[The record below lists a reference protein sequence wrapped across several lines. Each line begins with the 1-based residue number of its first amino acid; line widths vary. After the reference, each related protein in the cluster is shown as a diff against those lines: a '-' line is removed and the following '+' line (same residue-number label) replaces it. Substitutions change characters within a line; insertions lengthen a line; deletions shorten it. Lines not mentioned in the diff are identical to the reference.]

1 MPIDP
6 SILFKA
12 QPLQLENPVNA
23 MAKAM
28 QLRAM
33 QDESQVN
40 MLRAQGLEAELA
52 RGKEWKNAF
61 GTGPVDFESPDLQA
75 KLMAINPERTLDI
88 LSKRSTAAKNAAD
101 AKKTG
106 VEISKLE
113 QENEISALKAHEA
126 ILPYVTTPQQM
137 RQWMAGVSKDERLK
151 KNQLA
156 QLPLEQLQLSVPDD
170 PKEFAN
176 YRNQVGMGF
185 KDFYT
190 SQRGIATVPG
200 GAVQSAYDYG
210 VKTPPITEARPQG
223 PQTGITQGAPGSPT
237 QAYRITTD
245 PGGGLKVETA
255 PIPGT
260 EKPTLVETLD
270 AKDIAARN
278 KAYPNAKMA
287 VEALEVKNAQYVK
300 NLRELAE
307 HPGLDGI
314 TGPIYGRLPS
324 GRKESVRA
332 ESLFKQIQGTDTL
345 SVIENARLASPTGAS
360 PLGQATNTDRDMYRD
375 TTGMDRL
382 LDKDALKQ
390 KLLQRATEI
399 EASTKRIRKG
409 FDETYEY
416 KNAKNPDDTP
426 ATPDATPAKAG
437 SIDNPTPIKGQ
448 ADFNSLPSG
457 AYFRGPDNIVR
468 RKP

>member
-113 QENEISALKAHEA
+113 QENEISALKSHEA

-137 RQWMAGVSKDERLK
+137 RQWMAGVSTDKRLK
-151 KNQLA
+151 NSQLA

-170 PKEFAN
+170 PKEFADF
-176 YRNQVGMGF
+176 RNQVGMGF
-185 KDFYT
+185 KDFAG
-190 SQRGIATVPG
+190 SKRGIPVPAGGSLADPMKYEQAPSNPAAT
-200 GAVQSAYDYG
+200 
-210 VKTPPITEARPQG
+210 
-223 PQTGITQGAPGSPT
+223 AP
-237 QAYRITTD
+237 
-245 PGGGLKVETA
+245 KVEIKQTA
-255 PIPGT
+255 PSAGRNAQVVQVTPGVANQPPTVAATDIPNTALPT
-260 EKPTLVETLD
+260 ESEKLSD
-270 AKDIAARN
+270 RDIAARN
-278 KAYPNAKMA
+278 KAYPNAKLA
-287 VEALEVKNAQYVK
+287 VEALEVKNAKYVK
-300 NLRELAE
+300 DLRDLAD

-332 ESLFKQIQGTDTL
+332 ESLFRQIQGTDTL
-345 SVIENARLASPTGAS
+345 SVIENARLASPTGAN
-360 PLGQATNTDRDMYRD
+360 PLGNVTNTDKDMYKD
-375 TTGMDRL
+375 TTGIDRL
-382 LDKDALKQ
+382 VDKDALKQ

-399 EASTKRIRKG
+399 EASSKRIRKA

-416 KNAKNPDDTP
+416 KTAAPKETSGAP
-426 ATPDATPAKAG
+426 KAG
-437 SIDNPTPIKGQ
+437 TVVDGYRFKGGDPGKKENWEKQ
-448 ADFNSLPSG
+448 
-457 AYFRGPDNIVR
+457 
-468 RKP
+468 